1 MLSVYHLEYTFVYG
15 IQPQQ
20 HFKKTSSHVEEIIS
34 NSNDSNDNNNSEEEE
49 EEEQKKERRLWLALN
64 HKDLR
69 AQRGPELLSS
79 DSKFNILSTVFVFRN
94 KGKCVRLITEF
105 QNSDSQSCKKL

>member
-34 NSNDSNDNNNSEEEE
+34 SSNDSNDNNNNEEE
-49 EEEQKKERRLWLALN
+49 EEEQKKERRPWLALN
-64 HKDLR
+64 HTDLR

>member
-69 AQRGPELLSS
+69 AQRGPEFLSS

-105 QNSDSQSCKKL
+105 QNSGLQSCKKL